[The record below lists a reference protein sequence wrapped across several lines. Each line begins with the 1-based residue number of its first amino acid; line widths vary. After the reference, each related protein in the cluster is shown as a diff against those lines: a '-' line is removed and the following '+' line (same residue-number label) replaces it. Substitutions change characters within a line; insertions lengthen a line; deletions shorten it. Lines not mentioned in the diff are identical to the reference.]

1 MQMQRIPGARRRAMQ
16 AACVL
21 IATLVGGGPA
31 CAQSFPDRAIRV
43 VVPFPPGGLIDAS
56 MRALAPKMSEVLG
69 QPLVI
74 DNKGGAG
81 GTIGIADVARSPAD
95 GYNLIFANESVTL
108 APFIYRTPGFDP
120 VRDFAPITEVLSVPI
135 AILVHGTLPVYTVK
149 DLIAWSHAHPGTVS
163 AGSGGVGTAT
173 HLCLE
178 ALKSVTGADYVH
190 IPYKGAGPAF
200 TDFLAGQTQLFA
212 VSTSL
217 SAPQVKAG
225 KIRAIAVAS
234 PKRAGNLPDV
244 PTIAEAGFGALEYS
258 TWMGMLAPVG
268 TPAAVIG
275 RIRDAAVVALQD
287 TANHRRFTE
296 QGLEVLGTSPEEFK
310 RFVVSETAK
319 FGKAVAIAGIKPE

>member
-1 MQMQRIPGARRRAMQ
+1 M
-16 AACVL
+16 
-21 IATLVGGGPA
+21 
-31 CAQSFPDRAIRV
+31 
-43 VVPFPPGGLIDAS
+43 
-56 MRALAPKMSEVLG
+56 
-69 QPLVI
+69 
-74 DNKGGAG
+74 
-81 GTIGIADVARSPAD
+81 
-95 GYNLIFANESVTL
+95 
-108 APFIYRTPGFDP
+108 
-120 VRDFAPITEVLSVPI
+120 RDFAPITEVLSVPI